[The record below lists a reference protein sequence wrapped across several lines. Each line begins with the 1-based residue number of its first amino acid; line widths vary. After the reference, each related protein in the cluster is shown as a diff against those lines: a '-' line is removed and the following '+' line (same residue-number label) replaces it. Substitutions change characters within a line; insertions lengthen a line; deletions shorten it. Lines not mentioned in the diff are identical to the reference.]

1 MLGAAFSLL
10 LALGSVRHTA
20 AVLTIGGLLLGAAAL
35 RRDRTMRRRYW
46 LVRAALAAELGA
58 CWLLLYDVEIG
69 LTEAYTL
76 PFAAV
81 ALLLGAL
88 ELRRRHELSSWVA
101 YGPALGGGFLPS
113 VALII
118 VGADPLWRWVS
129 VFVVAVAAV
138 IIGSWRA
145 RQAPAVTGA
154 AVAIVVAIVEMIR
167 FLLAGE
173 IAGALLVA
181 LAGVVLIV
189 FGAIAERR
197 RRGVRDMS

>member
-1 MLGAAFSLL
+1 
-10 LALGSVRHTA
+10 
-20 AVLTIGGLLLGAAAL
+20 
-35 RRDRTMRRRYW
+35 
-46 LVRAALAAELGA
+46 
-58 CWLLLYDVEIG
+58 
-69 LTEAYTL
+69 
-76 PFAAV
+76 V

-101 YGPALGGGFLPS
+101 YGPALAGGFLPS

-118 VGADPLWRWVS
+118 VGADPLWRWFS

-138 IIGSWRA
+138 IIGSWRG

-154 AVAIVVAIVEMIR
+154 AVAMVVAIVEMIR